1 MGVVL
6 LSMEINISWTPLAKT
21 PKSHS
26 QAHHL
31 KDKSK
36 KSQLPAKR
44 HVKAGQSYKVDII
57 QASESEPGDHEG
69 KCQETVSTPRALNTT
84 R

>member
-31 KDKSK
+31 KEKSK
-36 KSQLPAKR
+36 KCQLPATR
-44 HVKAGQSYKVDII
+44 HVKAGQSYII
-57 QASESEPGDHEG
+57 DLIHASESEPGDHEG
-69 KCQETVSTPRALNTT
+69 KRQETASTPRALGTT

>member
-6 LSMEINISWTPLAKT
+6 LCMGFNISWTPLAKT

-44 HVKAGQSYKVDII
+44 HVNAGQSYIVDII
-57 QASESEPGDHEG
+57 HASESEPGYHEG
-69 KCQETVSTPRALNTT
+69 KRQETVSTPRALGTT